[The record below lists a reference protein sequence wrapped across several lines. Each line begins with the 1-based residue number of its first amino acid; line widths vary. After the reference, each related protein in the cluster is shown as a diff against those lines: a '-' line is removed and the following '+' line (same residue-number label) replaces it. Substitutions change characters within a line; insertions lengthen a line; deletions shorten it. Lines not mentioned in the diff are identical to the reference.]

1 MKEKSFTP
9 SFIEQ
14 QVGLTDFQK
23 NLFWV
28 LRNYYNDNKQT
39 EDTTNEEI
47 LEKIK
52 TAFPKENIT
61 IKPS

>member
-1 MKEKSFTP
+1 MKERYSP

-39 EDTTNEEI
+39 KDTTDEEI

-52 TAFPKENIT
+52 IAFPKEVTN
-61 IKPS
+61 KPS